1 MPKELRNLVIK
12 LYTDKTEL
20 KGVEEKVNLYNASKA
35 LINAVYGMMAQDPV
49 KFDIIFNETNE
60 KLKEIDEL
68 PDLIKFMTKYM
79 GEEDSE
85 FNVIIVDNEKI
96 HEINKTYRN
105 IDRET
110 DVISFALNDDETCNS
125 FVRVLGDIYI
135 SIDKAKSQAE
145 EYGHS
150 LKRELSFLTVHGF
163 LHLLGYDHMEKED
176 EIKMFSL
183 QNEILKEYGVNR

>member
-1 MPKELRNLVIK
+1 MNYQITNLTNENIDEKELESVINK
-12 LYTDKTEL
+12 VSEILDVSDSIVSIVLTDNK
-20 KGVEEKVNLYNASKA
+20 N
-35 LINAVYGMMAQDPV
+35 
-49 KFDIIFNETNE
+49 
-60 KLKEIDEL
+60 
-68 PDLIKFMTKYM
+68 
-79 GEEDSE
+79 
-85 FNVIIVDNEKI
+85 I
-96 HEINKTYRN
+96 HEINKTYRG

>member
-1 MPKELRNLVIK
+1 MIQLINELPNQDEAFARLNFKAQELFEFMHENQLVIDQYLEVSH
-12 LYTDKTEL
+12 LYKSYIEARLYHNSEEL
-20 KGVEEKVNLYNASKA
+20 DSFTVH
-35 LINAVYGMMAQDPV
+35 LI
-49 KFDIIFNETNE
+49 I
-60 KLKEIDEL
+60 
-68 PDLIKFMTKYM
+68 KYM